1 MQIDDIDVRDLK
13 LDALRKQI
21 AIVKG
26 VEIFEG
32 TILENVCV
40 GRADVTLAD
49 ARNAL
54 ASVDVL
60 ETILAIPKGIHTHL
74 TPGGH
79 PLSLGA
85 TERVVLARAIA
96 GRPRLLVLDETLDNM
111 DREIRDRVWSVITGQ
126 KAPWTLL
133 VVTHNDDVAKRM
145 DRQIR
150 LERTPTQELS

>member
-1 MQIDDIDVRDLK
+1 M
-13 LDALRKQI
+13 
-21 AIVKG
+21 
-26 VEIFEG
+26 
-32 TILENVCV
+32 
-40 GRADVTLAD
+40 
-49 ARNAL
+49 
-54 ASVDVL
+54 
-60 ETILAIPKGIHTHL
+60 PKGIHTHL

-96 GRPRLLVLDETLDNM
+96 GRPRFLVLDETVDNM

-126 KAPWTLL
+126 EAPWTLL